1 MKAMCSGTVKD
12 LSFIYSSLV
21 AGNRTASLR
30 SPCLSRRRKIKS
42 VGAQK
47 ARAPIPYMFSLSEKR
62 FSASKPHINRSPA
75 LLSDGKDLFRLF
87 LSRVLDFS
95 DVFICHILD
104 VLFGDLQVVLRDLAL
119 FLLRLESIHRVA
131 SYRADRDF

>member
-1 MKAMCSGTVKD
+1 M
-12 LSFIYSSLV
+12 L
-21 AGNRTASLR
+21 
-30 SPCLSRRRKIKS
+30 
-42 VGAQK
+42 
-47 ARAPIPYMFSLSEKR
+47 SLSEKR

-75 LLSDGKDLFRLF
+75 RLSDGKDLFRLF

-104 VLFGDLQVVLRDLAL
+104 VLFGDLQIVLRDLAL

-131 SYRADRDF
+131 SYRADRNF